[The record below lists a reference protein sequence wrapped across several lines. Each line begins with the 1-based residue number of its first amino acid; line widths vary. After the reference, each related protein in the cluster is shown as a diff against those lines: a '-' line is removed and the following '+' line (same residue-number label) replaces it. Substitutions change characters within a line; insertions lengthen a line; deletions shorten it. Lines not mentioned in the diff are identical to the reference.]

1 MPDGWRLASGGVL
14 EIRAAAASARGG
26 ARGWRRA
33 TAHRSRLAS
42 FRAQLYF
49 KEQHG
54 DPPVASST
62 QLPAVQTGSDRWAH
76 PLMKPEKGCLLIA
89 TEKLDGSHIF
99 ERTVILLL
107 SSLGPDGV
115 ILNRPSLMSI
125 KEASGSICAD
135 DADIACAFAGRP
147 LFFGGKAD

>member
-1 MPDGWRLASGGVL
+1 MAYPQ
-14 EIRAAAASARGG
+14 AAAASPRGG

-33 TAHRSRLAS
+33 AAHRSRLAS

-49 KEQHG
+49 KEQHD
-54 DPPVASST
+54 DPSVASST
-62 QLPAVQTGSDRWAH
+62 QLPVVQTGGDRWVH
-76 PLMKPEKGCLLIA
+76 PLTEPEKGCLLIA

-99 ERTVILLL
+99 KRTVILLL
-107 SSLGPDGV
+107 SSLGPVGV

-135 DADIACAFAGRP
+135 DADIVHALAGRP
-147 LFFGGKAD
+147 LFFGGEAD